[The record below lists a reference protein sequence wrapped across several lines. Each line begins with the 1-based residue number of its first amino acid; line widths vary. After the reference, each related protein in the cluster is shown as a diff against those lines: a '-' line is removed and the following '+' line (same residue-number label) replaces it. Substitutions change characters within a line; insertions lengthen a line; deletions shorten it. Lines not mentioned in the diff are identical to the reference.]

1 MPASVNKN
9 LNTISTMKNF
19 LKNLGIIIILIGV
32 IILVFKTLGSGL
44 SNAPLAIGGG
54 LIVIGL
60 IVQIVLGR
68 YID

>member
-1 MPASVNKN
+1 MAASVNKN

-32 IILVFKTLGSGL
+32 IILVIKTLSSGL

-68 YID
+68 YIE